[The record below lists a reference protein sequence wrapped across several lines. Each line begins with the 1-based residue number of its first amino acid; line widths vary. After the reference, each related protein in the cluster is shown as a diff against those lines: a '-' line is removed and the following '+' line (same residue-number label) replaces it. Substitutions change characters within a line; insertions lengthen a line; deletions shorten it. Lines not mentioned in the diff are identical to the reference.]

1 MTELTRRQL
10 LTSTATAAAAATLA
24 SAPLLQA
31 AVQQAAVPQVAGI
44 VTIYRPFS
52 HADVILGKILAGW
65 EQQGGPGPQL
75 KLASLYVDQFVSDDL
90 ARDISRRYGI
100 PIFSTIEQALTL
112 GTSSIAVDGVLSIGE
127 HGDYP
132 FSEIGQQLYPR
143 RRFFSEIAA
152 AFEKH
157 GRVVPVFNDKHLGP
171 AWEDGLWMYNEARR
185 LRIPLL
191 AGSSL
196 PVGYRLQPEILPMNC
211 DLEAAVG
218 IGYSGLDVYGIH
230 ALEFLQWH
238 VERRRGAESGVR
250 WVQALKGAEIWRAV
264 DDGAVRSDLLAAAFS
279 AVPHVAGSDVRQ
291 DADAVLFLYEY
302 RDGFRGAQFML
313 SCATGTGA
321 AFAVRGQ
328 PIAVSVFDERTEP
341 KYPHFA
347 YLLKAIERLVHSGRA
362 PYPVERTLLTGGIL
376 DRALTSLHAGG
387 VRRETP
393 ELAISYQP
401 VDYPFAQHVSLLKA
415 P

>member
-1 MTELTRRQL
+1 MSLLTRRQL
-10 LTSTATAAAAATLA
+10 LSTSSAATAAAACHAWLPGA
-24 SAPLLQA
+24 EPAAAP
-31 AVQQAAVPQVAGI
+31 AVKKVAGVI
-44 VTIYRPFS
+44 TIYRPFS
-52 HADVILGKILAGW
+52 HADVILGKILEGW
-65 EQQGGPGPQL
+65 EQKGGPGPQL
-75 KLASLYVDQFVSDDL
+75 KLSSIYVDQFVSDDM
-90 ARDISRRYGI
+90 ARDISQRFGI

-112 GTSSIAVDGVLSIGE
+112 GGQGIAVDGVVSIGE

-171 AWEDGLWMYNEARR
+171 AWADGLWMYQEAQR
-185 LRIPLL
+185 LRIPLM

-196 PVGYRLQPEILPMNC
+196 PVGHRLSPDILPMNC

-230 ALEFLQWH
+230 ALEFLHWH
-238 VERRRGAESGVR
+238 IERRRGAETGVR
-250 WVQALKGAEIWRAV
+250 WVQALKGDAIWKTV
-264 DDGAVRSDLLAAAFS
+264 DAGMVRRDLLEAAFA
-279 AVPHVAGSDVRQ
+279 AVPHEPGSDMRK
-291 DADAVLFLYEY
+291 DAEAVLFLYEHH
-302 RDGFRGAQFML
+302 DGFRGAQFMF
-313 SCATGTGA
+313 SCARGTGA
-321 AFAVRGQ
+321 ALAVRGK
-328 PIAVSVFDERTEP
+328 PPLVSVFDERTEP

-347 YLLKAIERLVHSGRA
+347 YLLKAIERMIHTGR
-362 PYPVERTLLTGGIL
+362 PTYPVERTLLTGGIL

-393 ELAISYQP
+393 ELAIRYQP
-401 VDYPFAQHVSLLKA
+401 ADYLFAQHVDLLKTV
-415 P
+415 

>member
-10 LTSTATAAAAATLA
+10 LTSTATAAAAASAATLA

-31 AVQQAAVPQVAGI
+31 AVPQAAVPQVAGI

-112 GTSSIAVDGVLSIGE
+112 GTSSIAVDGVLSMGE

-185 LRIPLL
+185 LRIPL
-191 AGSSL
+191 
-196 PVGYRLQPEILPMNC
+196 V
-211 DLEAAVG
+211 EAP
-218 IGYSGLDVYGIH
+218 STN
-230 ALEFLQWH
+230 
-238 VERRRGAESGVR
+238 
-250 WVQALKGAEIWRAV
+250 K
-264 DDGAVRSDLLAAAFS
+264 LLAS
-279 AVPHVAGSDVRQ
+279 ACQ
-291 DADAVLFLYEY
+291 
-302 RDGFRGAQFML
+302 
-313 SCATGTGA
+313 
-321 AFAVRGQ
+321 
-328 PIAVSVFDERTEP
+328 
-341 KYPHFA
+341 
-347 YLLKAIERLVHSGRA
+347 
-362 PYPVERTLLTGGIL
+362 
-376 DRALTSLHAGG
+376 
-387 VRRETP
+387 
-393 ELAISYQP
+393 
-401 VDYPFAQHVSLLKA
+401 
-415 P
+415 